1 MSPRRL
7 RRLPVAVATAVFTL
21 AVSVGIPGPVSAQT
35 VPPDPTATADGACV
49 FHERMP
55 AVLVQITDSGVG
67 NTFVVSVDGIAVGAV
82 SGVYLASGDGV
93 HHVGVDWVQG
103 AETILDQDGRP
114 DRVDGRGRGG
124 RGRVRSSVH
133 GLSAGAGAARSPGRT
148 AAPRGH
154 PWDHTRLVSLRVHER
169 TAVVEVVR
177 DLPDLPTVLRRGGA
191 TRSITGGWA
200 RPRGG

>member
-103 AETILDQDGRP
+103 AETILDQDVTVACADP
-114 DRVDGRGRGG
+114 TTTTTVAPTE
-124 RGRVRSSVH
+124 ST
-133 GLSAGAGAARSPGRT
+133 AEAAE
-148 AAPRGH
+148 A
-154 PWDHTRLVSLRVHER
+154 
-169 TAVVEVVR
+169 AVVSDPR
-177 DLPDLPTVLRRGGA
+177 F
-191 TRSITGGWA
+191 TG
-200 RPRGG
+200 